1 MAPNEQRA
9 RPSGAGLRADVVLAT
24 QHRRSR
30 TRGRQT
36 ARNDPR
42 PRGIHQQERRSHR
55 RCAHHGG
62 RDARSRC
69 AGRQRRH
76 HPRQSP
82 RRPRPLSPLSAA
94 GHVQH
99 RDRATTIARLRVAT
113 YEETLAVNV
122 DDLILVS
129 IDDHVVEPP
138 DMFLNHVPAKYKA
151 EAPVVVTNDK
161 GVDQWMY
168 QGRPQGV
175 SGLNAVVSWPPEEWG
190 RDPAGFAEMRP
201 GVYDVHERVR
211 DMNRNGILA
220 SMCFPTFTG
229 FSARHL
235 NQHREDVTLVMVSA
249 YNDWHIDEWA
259 GTYPDRFIPIAVL
272 PTWNPEAMCA
282 EIRRVAA
289 KGCRAV
295 TMPELPH
302 LEGLPSYHDGDYWG
316 PVFTTLSEENVV
328 MCLHIGTGFGAIS
341 MAPNAPIDN
350 LIILA
355 TQVSAM
361 CAQDLLWGPA
371 MRNYPDLKF
380 AFSEGGIGWI
390 PFYLD
395 RSDRHYTNQKWL
407 RRDFGDK
414 LPSDVFREHS
424 LACYVTDKTSL
435 KLRHEIGID
444 IIAWEC
450 DYPHSDCF
458 WPDAPEQVLAELTAA
473 GADDGDIDKIT
484 WQNACRFFSWD
495 PFARTPREGAN
506 VGALRAKG
514 ADVAVSIRPRKE
526 WARLYAEKQ
535 LAKA

>member
-1 MAPNEQRA
+1 M
-9 RPSGAGLRADVVLAT
+9 
-24 QHRRSR
+24 
-30 TRGRQT
+30 
-36 ARNDPR
+36 
-42 PRGIHQQERRSHR
+42 
-55 RCAHHGG
+55 
-62 RDARSRC
+62 
-69 AGRQRRH
+69 
-76 HPRQSP
+76 
-82 RRPRPLSPLSAA
+82 
-94 GHVQH
+94 
-99 RDRATTIARLRVAT
+99 
-113 YEETLAVNV
+113 NV

-138 DMFLNHVPAKYKA
+138 DMFLRHVPAKYKA
-151 EAPVVVTNDK
+151 EAPIVVVDDQ

-175 SGLNAVVSWPPEEWG
+175 SGLNAVVSWPAEEWG

-235 NQHREDVTLVMVSA
+235 NMTREDVTLVMVSA

-259 GTYPDRFIPIAVL
+259 GSYPDRFIPIAIL

-302 LEGLPSYHDGDYWG
+302 LEGLPSYHDEDYWG
-316 PVFTTLSEENVV
+316 PVFRTLSEENVV

-371 MRNYPDLKF
+371 MRKYPDLRF

-414 LPSDVFREHS
+414 LPSEVFREHS

-458 WPDAPEQVLAELTAA
+458 WPDAPEQVLAELNAA
-473 GADDGDIDKIT
+473 GADDNDINKIT
-484 WQNACRFFSWD
+484 WGNACRFFSWD
-495 PFARTPREGAN
+495 PFARTPRDRAT
-506 VGALRAKG
+506 VKSLRAN
-514 ADVAVSIRPRKE
+514 AVDVDVSIRSRAE
-526 WARLYAEKQ
+526 WARRYQEKQ
-535 LAKA
+535 LAELP

>member
-1 MAPNEQRA
+1 MN
-9 RPSGAGLRADVVLAT
+9 T
-24 QHRRSR
+24 
-30 TRGRQT
+30 
-36 ARNDPR
+36 
-42 PRGIHQQERRSHR
+42 
-55 RCAHHGG
+55 
-62 RDARSRC
+62 
-69 AGRQRRH
+69 
-76 HPRQSP
+76 
-82 RRPRPLSPLSAA
+82 
-94 GHVQH
+94 
-99 RDRATTIARLRVAT
+99 
-113 YEETLAVNV
+113 

-138 DMFLNHVPAKYKA
+138 DMFLRHVPAKYKD
-151 EAPVVVTNDK
+151 EAPIVVTDDN
-161 GVDQWMY
+161 GVDQWVY
-168 QGRPQGV
+168 KGKPQGV

-190 RDPAGFAEMRP
+190 RNPAGFAEMRP
-201 GVYDVHERVR
+201 GVYDVHQRVK
-211 DMNRNGILA
+211 DMSRNGILA

-235 NQHREDVTLVMVSA
+235 NQFQDPTTLIMVSA

-259 GTYPDRFIPIAVL
+259 GSYPDRFIPIAVL
-272 PTWNPEAMCA
+272 PTWNPEAMCD

-289 KGCRAV
+289 KGCHAV

-302 LEGLPSYHDGDYWG
+302 LEGIPSYHDEDYWG
-316 PVFTTLSEENVV
+316 PVFRTLSEENVV

-355 TQVSAM
+355 TQISAM

-424 LACYVTDKTSL
+424 LACYVTDQ
-435 KLRHEIGID
+435 D
-444 IIAWEC
+444 
-450 DYPHSDCF
+450 
-458 WPDAPEQVLAELTAA
+458 LAEAAPRDRHRHHRVGMRLPAFGLLLARCRRA
-473 GADDGDIDKIT
+473 GATPNCWRPAPTTPISTRSPGRTPAGSSGGIRSPAPRVKT
-484 WQNACRFFSWD
+484 PRWAHYGPPPPMSTSR
-495 PFARTPREGAN
+495 FARARSGRGSTPR
-506 VGALRAKG
+506 
-514 ADVAVSIRPRKE
+514 SSSPRPSRTS
-526 WARLYAEKQ
+526 AQ
-535 LAKA
+535 N

>member
-1 MAPNEQRA
+1 M
-9 RPSGAGLRADVVLAT
+9 
-24 QHRRSR
+24 
-30 TRGRQT
+30 
-36 ARNDPR
+36 
-42 PRGIHQQERRSHR
+42 
-55 RCAHHGG
+55 
-62 RDARSRC
+62 
-69 AGRQRRH
+69 
-76 HPRQSP
+76 
-82 RRPRPLSPLSAA
+82 
-94 GHVQH
+94 
-99 RDRATTIARLRVAT
+99 
-113 YEETLAVNV
+113 
-122 DDLILVS
+122 
-129 IDDHVVEPP
+129 
-138 DMFLNHVPAKYKA
+138 
-151 EAPVVVTNDK
+151 
-161 GVDQWMY
+161 
-168 QGRPQGV
+168 
-175 SGLNAVVSWPPEEWG
+175 VSWPPEEWG

-235 NQHREDVTLVMVSA
+235 NMHREDVTLVMVSA

-259 GTYPDRFIPIAVL
+259 GSYPDRFIPIAVL

-302 LEGLPSYHDGDYWG
+302 LEGLPSYHDEDYWG
-316 PVFTTLSEENVV
+316 PVFRTLSEENVV

-435 KLRHEIGID
+435 QAAARDRDRHHRLGVRLPALGLLLARCARAGAGRTQRRRRRRLRHQQDHLGELLPVLRLGSVRAD
-444 IIAWEC
+444 TQR
-450 DYPHSDCF
+450 
-458 WPDAPEQVLAELTAA
+458 EQAT
-473 GADDGDIDKIT
+473 
-484 WQNACRFFSWD
+484 
-495 PFARTPREGAN
+495 
-506 VGALRAKG
+506 VGALRAK
-514 ADVAVSIRPRKE
+514 ATDVDVSIRPRKE
-526 WARLYAEKQ
+526 WARLYEQKQ
-535 LAKA
+535 FAKA

>member
-1 MAPNEQRA
+1 
-9 RPSGAGLRADVVLAT
+9 
-24 QHRRSR
+24 
-30 TRGRQT
+30 
-36 ARNDPR
+36 
-42 PRGIHQQERRSHR
+42 
-55 RCAHHGG
+55 
-62 RDARSRC
+62 
-69 AGRQRRH
+69 
-76 HPRQSP
+76 
-82 RRPRPLSPLSAA
+82 
-94 GHVQH
+94 
-99 RDRATTIARLRVAT
+99 
-113 YEETLAVNV
+113 
-122 DDLILVS
+122 
-129 IDDHVVEPP
+129 
-138 DMFLNHVPAKYKA
+138 
-151 EAPVVVTNDK
+151 
-161 GVDQWMY
+161 
-168 QGRPQGV
+168 
-175 SGLNAVVSWPPEEWG
+175 
-190 RDPAGFAEMRP
+190 MRP

-235 NQHREDVTLVMVSA
+235 NMHREDVTLVMVSA

-259 GTYPDRFIPIAVL
+259 GSYPDRFIPIAVL

-302 LEGLPSYHDGDYWG
+302 LEGLPSYHDDEYWG
-316 PVFTTLSEENVV
+316 PVFRTLSEENVV

-458 WPDAPEQVLAELTAA
+458 WPDAPEQVLAELNAA
-473 GADDGDIDKIT
+473 GADDSDIDKIT
-484 WQNACRFFSWD
+484 WQNSCRFFGWD
-495 PFARTPREGAN
+495 PFARTPREQAN
-506 VGALRAKG
+506 VAALRAK
-514 ADVAVSIRPRKE
+514 ATDVDVSIRPRKE
-526 WARLYAEKQ
+526 WARLYEQKH
-535 LAKA
+535 LAKT

>member
-1 MAPNEQRA
+1 MK
-9 RPSGAGLRADVVLAT
+9 
-24 QHRRSR
+24 
-30 TRGRQT
+30 
-36 ARNDPR
+36 
-42 PRGIHQQERRSHR
+42 
-55 RCAHHGG
+55 
-62 RDARSRC
+62 
-69 AGRQRRH
+69 
-76 HPRQSP
+76 
-82 RRPRPLSPLSAA
+82 
-94 GHVQH
+94 
-99 RDRATTIARLRVAT
+99 
-113 YEETLAVNV
+113 V

-138 DMFLNHVPAKYKA
+138 DMFLRHVPTKYRD
-151 EAPVVVTNDK
+151 EAPVVVTDDK

-175 SGLNAVVSWPPEEWG
+175 SGLNAVVSWPAEEWG

-235 NQHREDVTLVMVSA
+235 NMTREDVTLVMVSA

-259 GTYPDRFIPIAVL
+259 GSYPDRFIPIAIL
-272 PTWNPEAMCA
+272 PTWTPEGMCA

-302 LEGLPSYHDGDYWG
+302 LEGLPSYHDEDYWG
-316 PVFTTLSEENVV
+316 PVFRTLSEENVV

-458 WPDAPEQVLAELTAA
+458 WPDAPEQVLAELNAA
-473 GADDGDIDKIT
+473 GADDSDIDKIT
-484 WQNACRFFSWD
+484 WGNACRFFGWD
-495 PFARTPREGAN
+495 PFARTAREQAN
-506 VGALRAKG
+506 VKALRAKG
-514 ADVAVSIRPRKE
+514 SDVDVSIRSRAE
-526 WARLYAEKQ
+526 WARRYQEKQ
-535 LAKA
+535 LAQLT

>member
-1 MAPNEQRA
+1 
-9 RPSGAGLRADVVLAT
+9 
-24 QHRRSR
+24 
-30 TRGRQT
+30 
-36 ARNDPR
+36 
-42 PRGIHQQERRSHR
+42 
-55 RCAHHGG
+55 
-62 RDARSRC
+62 
-69 AGRQRRH
+69 
-76 HPRQSP
+76 
-82 RRPRPLSPLSAA
+82 
-94 GHVQH
+94 
-99 RDRATTIARLRVAT
+99 
-113 YEETLAVNV
+113 
-122 DDLILVS
+122 
-129 IDDHVVEPP
+129 
-138 DMFLNHVPAKYKA
+138 
-151 EAPVVVTNDK
+151 
-161 GVDQWMY
+161 
-168 QGRPQGV
+168 
-175 SGLNAVVSWPPEEWG
+175 
-190 RDPAGFAEMRP
+190 
-201 GVYDVHERVR
+201 
-211 DMNRNGILA
+211 
-220 SMCFPTFTG
+220 
-229 FSARHL
+229 
-235 NQHREDVTLVMVSA
+235 MVSA

-259 GTYPDRFIPIAVL
+259 GSYPDRFIPIAVL

-302 LEGLPSYHDGDYWG
+302 LEGLPSYHDDEYWG
-316 PVFTTLSEENVV
+316 PVFRTLSEENVV

-458 WPDAPEQVLAELTAA
+458 WPDAPEQVLAELNAA
-473 GADDGDIDKIT
+473 GADDTDINKIT
-484 WQNACRFFSWD
+484 WQNSCRFFGWD
-495 PFARTPREGAN
+495 PFARTPKEQAT

-514 ADVAVSIRPRKE
+514 ADVDVSIRPRKE
-526 WARLYAEKQ
+526 WARLYAREAARQGIAAPHLRRKSDNWNVARRNRLPPVPRLRRRRAGRSWCSRPPSLRQ
-535 LAKA
+535 TYTDIGEQFKTENPGASVDSFAGCARQPGRSPRLPFP